1 MCLLLTLLLRDGDR
15 EEGDEGGQR
24 QQGEEQSHEEEEPEP
39 LQPGLPVALEV
50 HDVGDQSP
58 EGQHTYQEEGNMDLH
73 KTIVLLLDTSARK
86 KKEKIQSVREN
97 ESKIMSR
104 YRLGIWQKNAYE

>member
-39 LQPGLPVALEV
+39 LQPGLPVAL
-50 HDVGDQSP
+50 
-58 EGQHTYQEEGNMDLH
+58 
-73 KTIVLLLDTSARK
+73 
-86 KKEKIQSVREN
+86 
-97 ESKIMSR
+97 
-104 YRLGIWQKNAYE
+104 

>member
-1 MCLLLTLLLRDGDR
+1 MVCPPLTLILRDGDG

-24 QQGEEQSHEEEEPEP
+24 QHREEQPHEEEEPET

-58 EGQHTYQEEGNMDLH
+58 EGQHT
-73 KTIVLLLDTSARK
+73 
-86 KKEKIQSVREN
+86 
-97 ESKIMSR
+97 
-104 YRLGIWQKNAYE
+104 